1 MRRRHDLN
9 SRKSLHVGNSFIIIT
24 HFHPRK
30 RHQLLFIV
38 RIINVS
44 LRKYYS
50 THNNYMII
58 YPKQKTKKIGQ
69 NLLAALSSSWPAAA
83 GGLLNWN
90 SILCNPGTSNRRL
103 RQYNTDLIFA
113 ESKAQNCYKAALTGG
128 LMQKI
133 NFPQVPA
140 FGSWKMLWNIAN

>member
-1 MRRRHDLN
+1 MRSHDPN

-24 HFHPRK
+24 HFHPSK
-30 RHQLLFIV
+30 RHQLLLIV
-38 RIINVS
+38 RIIIVS
-44 LRKYYS
+44 LRKYYP

-69 NLLAALSSSWPAAA
+69 NLLAALSSSSWPAA

-90 SILCNPGTSNRRL
+90 SILCNRGTSNRRPSGRNITQIWFL
-103 RQYNTDLIFA
+103 LKVRH
-113 ESKAQNCYKAALTGG
+113 NCHKAALTGG

-133 NFPQVPA
+133 NFPQVRFWQLKNA
-140 FGSWKMLWNIAN
+140 VWNIAN